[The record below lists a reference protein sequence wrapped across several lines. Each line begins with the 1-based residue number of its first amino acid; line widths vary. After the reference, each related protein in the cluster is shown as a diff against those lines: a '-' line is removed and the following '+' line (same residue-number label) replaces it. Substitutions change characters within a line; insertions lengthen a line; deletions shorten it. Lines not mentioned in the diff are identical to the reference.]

1 MHEMVKG
8 ANVGLAA
15 LSEDVDAVSV
25 SLGWTSSTGE
35 GDADVSVMLL
45 GADGKVRGDGDFYF
59 YNNPVAADG
68 SVQLLG
74 KKPVEEGSE
83 DQIVFDLT
91 AIPDDVERIVVAAS
105 RYEGARFGELDD
117 LRVVLADGSGEGLLR
132 FAIDDAGS
140 VSAVIFGE
148 LYRRAGEWKF
158 RAVGQGYASG
168 LAGLATDF
176 GVDIEDD
183 ASDADADADAEA
195 DVDVEADVDPGV
207 ATVEDRGVVAGNGA
221 GEAAVGTAGAGVV
234 ATAVEQATPSPL
246 AGSVT
251 PVGAVTP
258 AGPPGLVTQADPAG
272 PVTPADPA
280 RPEAP
285 GALVP
290 GQSLESGG
298 VRAGAQAGTLPAVP
312 APRQP
317 EEDAGGRKPSA
328 RPRTAKKKVT
338 LPKAVKKS
346 LAENESWREARLFPV
361 SALKSDR
368 DREARATSVLLSV
381 MAQVPEFGRRLT
393 AAFGAPAGRMETFTE
408 VSLPHGETPRRPD
421 GVIRVERA
429 GKLWTALVET
439 KTNGNALRTE
449 QVQAYMDIAARR
461 GYEAVITLSND
472 VALEGSPL
480 VDVKIDRR
488 RKHKVAL
495 RHLSWAEVAHQ
506 AQMLIR
512 HEGVGNSA
520 HAWLLQ
526 ELLHYL
532 QHENSG
538 CHGFQNM
545 GAAWVPVRNGIDDE
559 TLCQGDPRALEV
571 VESWER
577 LIRQVCLGLGGE
589 LGQKVL
595 PVRRARRGTD
605 PEVRRAE
612 MADQLCREGRLEA
625 ELRIEGT
632 PGILALSADLRTGKL
647 RTSIEIP
654 APEQGYP
661 LNWAKRLVRK
671 LAEAPADLHVETLV
685 DGGTGGPRGTLERLR
700 PEPGD
705 MLPANGAQITGFRLS
720 LFKGMGSTRGNAE
733 SGFIRS
739 VDDAVHRF
747 YGTVV
752 VHLDRPAAR
761 RAPTAERVAVG

>member
-1 MHEMVKG
+1 MIKG
-8 ANVGLAA
+8 SNVALTA
-15 LSEDVDAVSV
+15 LSEDVGTVIV
-25 SLGWTSSTGE
+25 SLGWVSPTGE
-35 GDADVSVMLL
+35 GDADVSVLL
-45 GADGKVRGDGDFYF
+45 LDAGGKVRSDGDFYF
-59 YNNPVAADG
+59 YNNPVAPDG

-74 KKPVEEGSE
+74 KTPTE
-83 DQIVFDLT
+83 DGNEDRICFDLT
-91 AIPDDVERIVVAAS
+91 AVPPQVERIVVAAS
-105 RYEGARFGELDD
+105 RYGGARFGELENV
-117 LRVVLADGSGEGLLR
+117 RVRLADAAGESLLR
-132 FAIDDAGS
+132 FAIADVDA
-140 VSAVIFGE
+140 VSAIIFGE
-148 LYRRAGEWKF
+148 LYRRGEEWKF
-158 RAVGQGYASG
+158 RAGGQGYDSG

-183 ASDADADADAEA
+183 AAEA
-195 DVDVEADVDPGV
+195 EAEAASAVEAEAEAEV
-207 ATVEDRGVVAGNGA
+207 ASALE
-221 GEAAVGTAGAGVV
+221 
-234 ATAVEQATPSPL
+234 AVE
-246 AGSVT
+246 
-251 PVGAVTP
+251 AVE
-258 AGPPGLVTQADPAG
+258 AVEAADPAG
-272 PVTPADPA
+272 GGQPESVAPATT
-280 RPEAP
+280 AP
-285 GALVP
+285 T
-290 GQSLESGG
+290 LE
-298 VRAGAQAGTLPAVP
+298 AVP
-312 APRQP
+312 APRRP
-317 EEDAGGRKPSA
+317 DVAEGEPAKRTAAA

-338 LPKAVKKS
+338 LPKVTRKS

-361 SALKSDR
+361 SVLKSDR
-368 DREARATSVLLSV
+368 DREMRATSVLLSV

-393 AAFGAPAGRMETFTE
+393 AAFGAPSGRTETFTE
-408 VSLPHGETPRRPD
+408 VSLPHGDTPRRPD

-439 KTNGNALRTE
+439 KTNGNSLKAD

-480 VDVKIDRR
+480 VDVKIDGR

-495 RHLSWAEVAHQ
+495 WHLSWAEVAHQ

-512 HEGVGNSA
+512 HEGVGNAA

-577 LIRQVCLGLGGE
+577 LIRQVCLRMGGE

-595 PVRRARRGTD
+595 PVQRARRGTD
-605 PEVRRAE
+605 PGTRRALL
-612 MADQLCREGRLEA
+612 ADQLCLDGRLQA

-632 PGILALSADLRTGKL
+632 PGVLAVSADLRTGKL
-647 RTSIEIP
+647 RTSVEIP
-654 APEQGYP
+654 APDQGYP
-661 LNWAKRLVRK
+661 LTWVKRLVRR

-685 DGGTGGPRGTLERLR
+685 ESETGGPRGTLERLR
-700 PEPGD
+700 PEPAD
-705 MLPANGAQITGFRLS
+705 LLPRNTATGITGFRLS

-747 YGTVV
+747 YTSVV
-752 VHLDRPAAR
+752 VHLDRPAPR
-761 RAPTAERVAVG
+761 RAAAKETVGAG

>member
-1 MHEMVKG
+1 MHDMVKG
-8 ANVGLAA
+8 SNIGLAA
-15 LSEDVDAVSV
+15 LSENADSVIV
-25 SLGWTSSTGE
+25 SLGWASPTGE
-35 GDADVSVMLL
+35 GDADVSVLL
-45 GADGKVRGDGDFYF
+45 LDGHGKVRSDADFYF

-74 KKPVEEGSE
+74 KAPAGEGSE
-83 DQIVFDLT
+83 DRIGFDLT
-91 AIPDDVERIVVAAS
+91 AIPPDVERVVVAAS

-117 LRVVLADGSGEGLLR
+117 LRVTLADGSGDDLLR

-140 VSAVIFGE
+140 VSAFIFGE
-148 LYRRAGEWKF
+148 LYRRGEEWKF
-158 RAVGQGYASG
+158 RAVGQGYDNG

-176 GVDIEDD
+176 GVDVDD
-183 ASDADADADAEA
+183 AAE
-195 DVDVEADVDPGV
+195 D
-207 ATVEDRGVVAGNGA
+207 
-221 GEAAVGTAGAGVV
+221 
-234 ATAVEQATPSPL
+234 
-246 AGSVT
+246 
-251 PVGAVTP
+251 
-258 AGPPGLVTQADPAG
+258 
-272 PVTPADPA
+272 
-280 RPEAP
+280 
-285 GALVP
+285 
-290 GQSLESGG
+290 
-298 VRAGAQAGTLPAVP
+298 AVP
-312 APRQP
+312 APDGAEASPAAVGESDAPREPGAGP
-317 EEDAGGRKPSA
+317 EAAAPLESVPAPRRPQEDPRPKKAAA

-346 LAENESWREARLFPV
+346 LAENDSWSEARLFPV

-368 DREARATSVLLSV
+368 DRETRATSVLLSV

-408 VSLPHGETPRRPD
+408 VSLPHGDSPRRPD

-439 KTNGNALRTE
+439 KTNGNALKPE
-449 QVQAYMDIAARR
+449 QVQAYADIAARR

-480 VDVKIDRR
+480 VDVKIDGR

-495 RHLSWAEVAHQ
+495 WHLSWAEVAHQ
-506 AQMLIR
+506 AQMLLR
-512 HEGVGNSA
+512 HEGVGNAA

-545 GAAWVPVRNGIDDE
+545 GAAWVPVRRGIDDE
-559 TLCQGDPRALEV
+559 TLCQGDPRLLEV

-589 LGQKVL
+589 LGYKVL
-595 PVRRARRGTD
+595 PVRRARRGAD
-605 PEVRRAE
+605 PGARRAE
-612 MADQLCREGRLEA
+612 MADRLCTDGRLHA

-632 PGILALSADLRTGKL
+632 AGVLAITADLRTGKL
-647 RTSIEIP
+647 RTSFDIP
-654 APEQGYP
+654 APDQGYP
-661 LNWAKRLVRK
+661 LTWAKRLVRR

-685 DGGTGGPRGTLERLR
+685 DGETGGPRGTLERLR

-705 MLPANGAQITGFRLS
+705 MIPKNGAQITGFRLS
-720 LFKGMGSTRGNAE
+720 LFKGMGSTRGRTE

-747 YGTVV
+747 HGSVV
-752 VHLDRPAAR
+752 EALDRPVTRGTPA
-761 RAPTAERVAVG
+761 AERADTPV